1 MTSRR
6 HSTRKSVTST
16 GPSFS
21 FPRYKDIVMGVP
33 HETCLV
39 YVSQGSLLL
48 FIVSPLLTPSGKSDL
63 RLVHSFS
70 CSSAFLEFPFCRPL
84 EPRWRRQT
92 YFQRRA
98 VSQAPATEAEA
109 YVPGPGS
116 TSMRRSSEAYAT
128 ITSTG
133 TETRSGPFIDEIRRY
148 RGAPESYESS
158 SKTNKVYVGSRISRE
173 QSRPEIS
180 ILSEH
185 NSSQRRD

>member
-1 MTSRR
+1 MTSRK

-48 FIVSPLLTPSGKSDL
+48 FIVSPLLTSDL

-70 CSSAFLEFPFCRPL
+70 CVSAFLEFPFCRPL
-84 EPRWRRQT
+84 EPGWRRQT
-92 YFQRRA
+92 FFKRRA

-133 TETRSGPFIDEIRRY
+133 TETRSGPFIEEIRRY

-158 SKTNKVYVGSRISRE
+158 SRTNKLYVGSRISRE

>member
-48 FIVSPLLTPSGKSDL
+48 FIVSPLLTPSGKSDF
-63 RLVHSFS
+63 RLVHSLS
-70 CSSAFLEFPFCRPL
+70 CASAHLELPFFPPL
-84 EPRWRRQT
+84 EPGWGRQT
-92 YFQRRA
+92 YFQRRT
-98 VSQAPATEAEA
+98 VSQAPTTEAEA
-109 YVPGPGS
+109 YIPGPGS

-133 TETRSGPFIDEIRRY
+133 TETRSGPFIEEIKRY

-158 SKTNKVYVGSRISRE
+158 SRTNKLYVGSRISRE